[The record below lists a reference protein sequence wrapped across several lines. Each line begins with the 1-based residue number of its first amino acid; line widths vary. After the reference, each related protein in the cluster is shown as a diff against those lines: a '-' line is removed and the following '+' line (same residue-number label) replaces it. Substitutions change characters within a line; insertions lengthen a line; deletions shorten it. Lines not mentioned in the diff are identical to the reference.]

1 MQLFH
6 RERDRNGG
14 QSSTGKRFVCGCDWE
29 IDLAWEYMESF
40 TGQNYRP
47 TMASLVSTK
56 NDGDGLGPA

>member
-1 MQLFH
+1 MEDKALP
-6 RERDRNGG
+6 E
-14 QSSTGKRFVCGCDWE
+14 KRFVCGCDWE